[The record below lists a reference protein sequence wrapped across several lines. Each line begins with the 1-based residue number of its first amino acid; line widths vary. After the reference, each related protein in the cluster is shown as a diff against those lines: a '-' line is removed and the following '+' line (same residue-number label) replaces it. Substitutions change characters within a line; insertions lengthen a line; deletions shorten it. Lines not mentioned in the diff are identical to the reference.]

1 MLNLNFLKKERKV
14 YFRNKNYVLRI
25 DLVEKS
31 NLIYLKKPIISKKN
45 NLKMKE
51 LLEKEHF
58 DIFSEDGKNKEIPVI
73 KLSKK
78 NTEENGLNYALKI
91 AETNENIRFCI
102 LTYHNCK
109 IVNEYN
115 EEETTITFFLD
126 QKVIEKEKI
135 KFELPIGKY
144 TYTEL
149 EGKKG
154 LMVIS

>member
-14 YFRNKNYVLRI
+14 YFRNQDYVVRI

-31 NLIYLKKPIISKKN
+31 NLIYLKKPVISKES

-58 DIFSEDGKNKEIPVI
+58 DIFSEDGKKKKIPVV
-73 KLSKK
+73 KLSKR
-78 NTEENGLNYALKI
+78 NTAENDLHYALKI
-91 AETNENIRFCI
+91 AETDENIRFCI

-109 IVNEYN
+109 IINEYN

>member
-1 MLNLNFLKKERKV
+1 MLNLNFFKKERKV
-14 YFRNKNYVLRI
+14 YFRNQDYVVRI

-31 NLIYLKKPIISKKN
+31 NLIYLKKPKITKKS
-45 NLKMKE
+45 NLRMKE
-51 LLEKEHF
+51 SLENEHF
-58 DIFSEDGKNKEIPVI
+58 DIFSEDGKKQKFPVI

-91 AETNENIRFCI
+91 AETDENIRFCI
-102 LTYHNCK
+102 LKYHNCK
-109 IVNEYN
+109 MINEYN
-115 EEETTITFFLD
+115 EEETITFFLD

>member
-14 YFRNKNYVLRI
+14 YFRNQDYVVRI

-31 NLIYLKKPIISKKN
+31 NLIYLKKPVISKKS

-51 LLEKEHF
+51 NLENEHF
-58 DIFSEDGKNKEIPVI
+58 DIFSEDGKKQIPVI

-91 AETNENIRFCI
+91 AETDENIRFCI
-102 LTYHNCK
+102 LTYHDCK
-109 IVNEYN
+109 IINEYN

>member
-31 NLIYLKKPIISKKN
+31 NLIYLKKPIISKKS

>member
-1 MLNLNFLKKERKV
+1 MLKLNFFKKERKV
-14 YFRNKNYVLRI
+14 YFRNQDYVVRI
-25 DLVEKS
+25 DLVEKP
-31 NLIYLKKPIISKKN
+31 NLIYLKKPIISKDS
-45 NLKMKE
+45 NLEMKE

-58 DIFSEDGKNKEIPVI
+58 DVFSEEGKKQKFPVI

-109 IVNEYN
+109 IINEYN
-115 EEETTITFFLD
+115 EEETTISFFLE

-135 KFELPIGKY
+135 KFKLPIGNF
-144 TYTEL
+144 TYTEI

>member
-14 YFRNKNYVLRI
+14 YFRNKNYVVRI

-31 NLIYLKKPIISKKN
+31 NLIYLKKPIISKKS

-51 LLEKEHF
+51 NLENEHF
-58 DIFSEDGKNKEIPVI
+58 DIFSEDGKKQKFPVI

-91 AETNENIRFCI
+91 AETDENIRFCI

-109 IVNEYN
+109 IINEYD
-115 EEETTITFFLD
+115 EEETTITFYLD
-126 QKVIEKEKI
+126 QKVIEKENI
-135 KFELPIGKY
+135 KFKLPIGKDF
-144 TYTEL
+144 TYLEL
-149 EGKKG
+149 KGEKG
-154 LMVIS
+154 LMVI

>member
-14 YFRNKNYVLRI
+14 YFRNQDYVVRI

-31 NLIYLKKPIISKKN
+31 NLIYLKKPVISKKS

-51 LLEKEHF
+51 NLENEHF
-58 DIFSEDGKNKEIPVI
+58 DIFSEDGKKQIPVI

-91 AETNENIRFCI
+91 AETDENIRFCI
-102 LTYHNCK
+102 LTYHDCK
-109 IVNEYN
+109 IINEYN

-154 LMVIS
+154 LMVIL

>member
-1 MLNLNFLKKERKV
+1 MLNFNFFKKERKV
-14 YFRNKNYVLRI
+14 YFRNQDYVVRI
-25 DLVEKS
+25 DLVEKP
-31 NLIYLKKPIISKKN
+31 NLIYLKKPIISKDS
-45 NLKMKE
+45 NLEMKE

-58 DIFSEDGKNKEIPVI
+58 DVFSEEGKKQKFPVI

-102 LTYHNCK
+102 LTYHNSK
-109 IVNEYN
+109 IINEYN
-115 EEETTITFFLD
+115 EEETTISFFLD

-135 KFELPIGKY
+135 KFELPIGNFI
-144 TYTEL
+144 YTEI